1 MFRSRTKSA
10 PISLFWIIY
19 ASFRRS
25 FSLGWITSINFK
37 AGLRVNC
44 QKLNVNSL
52 HRNTYSDRLIFIYE
66 DTISGQ
72 GERKW
77 ASLYLYII
85 LYFYLCGSRFE
96 LETQMTWDKLHNAGN
111 HFLLKL
117 FYCLGWHIHN
127 MHKVLFHPHPPISR
141 PENFIN
147 KSSIN
152 RYFRPPPPPV

>member
-1 MFRSRTKSA
+1 MFRIRTKLGPS
-10 PISLFWIIY
+10 SLFWIIY

-52 HRNTYSDRLIFIYE
+52 HRKHLIFIYE
-66 DTISGQ
+66 DTISSQ

-85 LYFYLCGSRFE
+85 LYYYLCVLGFE
-96 LETQMTWDKLHNAGN
+96 LETQITWDKLNNAGK
-111 HFLLKL
+111 HSLLKL

-127 MHKVLFHPHPPISR
+127 MHKVLFHPPISR

-152 RYFRPPPPPV
+152 RYFRRFFPM